1 MMNRKQRRMMERE
14 YEKNKLKLTKQIN
27 ETYIPTQQEIQE
39 YLTKRLS
46 PTIMEPIKVTDQMSD
61 ELKEYYKTK

>member
-1 MMNRKQRRMMERE
+1 MMERE